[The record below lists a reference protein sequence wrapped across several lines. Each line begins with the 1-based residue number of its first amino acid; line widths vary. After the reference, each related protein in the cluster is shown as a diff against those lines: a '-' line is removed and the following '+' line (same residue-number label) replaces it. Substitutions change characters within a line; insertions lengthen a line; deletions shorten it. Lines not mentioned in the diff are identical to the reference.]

1 MSGCVLSSQSLIS
14 QNLPVA
20 IPQATGLPPIQ
31 NSSSYA
37 SGLITTVSGSQ
48 STTVTLPSG
57 TLINI
62 NKPPTIILS
71 PYTPSISVASA
82 YVNSYRDTGFVISPT
97 DGNNW
102 SGVFSYK
109 YTLLNEF

>member
-1 MSGCVLSSQSLIS
+1 MSGSVLSSQSLIS

-37 SGLITTVSGSQ
+37 SGLITTVTGSQ
-48 STTVTLPSG
+48 ATTVYLPSG
-57 TLINI
+57 TLINL

-71 PYTPSISVASA
+71 PYNPSITVVSA
-82 YVNSYRDTGFVISPT
+82 YVDTIKDTGFVISQT
-97 DGNNW
+97 DGNSW
-102 SGVFSYK
+102 SGVFYYK
-109 YTLLNEF
+109 YILLNEF